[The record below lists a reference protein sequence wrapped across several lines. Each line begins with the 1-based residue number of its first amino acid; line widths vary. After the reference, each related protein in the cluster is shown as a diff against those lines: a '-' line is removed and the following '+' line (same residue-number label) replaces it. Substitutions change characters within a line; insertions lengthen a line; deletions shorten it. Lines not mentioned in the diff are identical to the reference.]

1 MSKAK
6 PNRSRNNLIK
16 VYLSDEEY
24 RRFRENV
31 KACKRTNSSYLR
43 ELIIETT
50 PAAFPP
56 AEYSQVIWELQKIGV
71 NMNQI
76 ASKAHSLGFVDDRE
90 YQANADKIWRC
101 VASLSEQLVTILR
114 AYSIDRR
121 DHDFRGDWLREE
133 SLRFVLREI

>member
-16 VYLSDEEY
+16 VYLSDDEY

-43 ELIIETT
+43 ELIVETT

-101 VASLSEQLVTILR
+101 VASLSEQLV
-114 AYSIDRR
+114 
-121 DHDFRGDWLREE
+121 RGGVKFGYNEDMGGQRKTPTTD
-133 SLRFVLREI
+133 